1 LSSSCAIERHLRLPR
16 RSTPRLQPLP
26 TRSCRQSRFWAT
38 RQLRSG
44 DLCVSLPSEV
54 CAQGLRDLQN
64 EWIGGL
70 APRAVVSRRTYGV
83 LMHGVA
89 VKGFDVSDPATR
101 ASLIRQNCQVHDLE
115 ILRLTWLTNP
125 AITKK
130 TVSSVVMEIVNPR
143 TANAI
148 IDSGIYWNKQHLAV
162 ERYDPA
168 CRLRQCFKC
177 QQFGH
182 IGPQCHSKERCGW
195 CAGPHNSR
203 SCSHNKDDTKV
214 CCSNC
219 RSKHAAWSKGCEIRQ
234 KEERKVNSCRVARE
248 RYHLVP
254 TVATPIP
261 SLRPTHIHVQ
271 SQAPSTTQKRART
284 DGAVHPDRQRTVE
297 QAQRRLRAIEDARE
311 RGDTYVEL
319 NDTAM
324 SE

>member
-1 LSSSCAIERHLRLPR
+1 
-16 RSTPRLQPLP
+16 
-26 TRSCRQSRFWAT
+26 
-38 RQLRSG
+38 
-44 DLCVSLPSEV
+44 
-54 CAQGLRDLQN
+54 
-64 EWIGGL
+64 
-70 APRAVVSRRTYGV
+70 
-83 LMHGVA
+83 MHGVA

-203 SCSHNKDDTKV
+203 VQIGLAPTWWNIRGWV
-214 CCSNC
+214 CDGLAVAEPQHHETDAGIAE
-219 RSKHAAWSKGCEIRQ
+219 HA
-234 KEERKVNSCRVARE
+234 
-248 RYHLVP
+248 RYETP
-254 TVATPIP
+254 GSYRTATPRIG
-261 SLRPTHIHVQ
+261 SYRLQHYACLQ
-271 SQAPSTTQKRART
+271 S
-284 DGAVHPDRQRTVE
+284 
-297 QAQRRLRAIEDARE
+297 RR
-311 RGDTYVEL
+311 
-319 NDTAM
+319 
-324 SE
+324 S